1 MPRLRQVPRAEAPP
15 EINAHYDLVFG
26 KERDPIAEPG
36 TATGTPGNWHT
47 VWAQSP
53 KILSAFQAFG
63 YRDTTVDIK
72 LVELAIM
79 RTGYLRRS
87 HFVYSQH
94 CKGARAA
101 GVSEVKIEAIPRWSS
116 AGCYDQT
123 ERNVLT
129 FIDALILEDGRMPDQ
144 VVDALK
150 TDLTEVQI
158 LELAYL
164 AKAFDMHATL
174 CVAFRLEYDDVTE
187 RVVEIPRPST
197 PRAQNWLDPTS
208 WDS

>member
-26 KERDPIAEPG
+26 KERDPLAEPG

-47 VWAQSP
+47 IWAQSP
-53 KILSAFQAFG
+53 KILSAFQGFG
-63 YRDTTVDIK
+63 YRDASVDMK
-72 LVELAIM
+72 LLELAIM

-87 HFVYSQH
+87 QFVFSQH

-101 GVSEVKIEAIPRWSS
+101 GVSEEKIAAIPQWSS
-116 AGCYDQT
+116 AGCYGQT

-129 FIDALILEDGRMPDQ
+129 FIDALMLEDGRMPDQ
-144 VVDALK
+144 LLEDLK
-150 TDLTEVQI
+150 ADLSEVQI

-164 AKAFDMHATL
+164 AKSFDMHATL
-174 CVAFRLEYDDVTE
+174 CVAFRLEYDDVPE
-187 RVVEIPRPST
+187 RVVEIPRPAT
-197 PRAQNWLDPTS
+197 PRAQNWLDPAS
-208 WDS
+208 WEG